1 MNHYSHR
8 KLITYFK
15 TVRMASFQD
24 KWSAPQKQSFMDKL
38 GDTLKPKGSLKPR
51 VEMAV
56 KRLQAQIGKLDGMCQ
71 KLQER
76 DQKIF
81 QKIVAAQQAH
91 DTYSSKVLSNEL
103 VEVRK
108 VNKIMTNAKMGLER
122 IELRLTTF
130 HDLGDTVTTLMPTI
144 GLMNG
149 LKSSLVKF
157 MPGADQEIGR
167 MTEMLG
173 GLMTETFSSS
183 ESSSF
188 GVSEATNAE
197 SDSILAEAA
206 AVAESESGQQFP
218 SVPSSGLEQFNVPT
232 SESKFM

>member
-1 MNHYSHR
+1 
-8 KLITYFK
+8 
-15 TVRMASFQD
+15 MASFQD

-38 GDTLKPKGSLKPR
+38 GDTFKPKGALKPR

-56 KRLQAQIGKLDGMCQ
+56 KRLQAQIGKLDGMTQ

-76 DQKIF
+76 DQKVF

-173 GLMTETFSSS
+173 GLMNETFSSGD
-183 ESSSF
+183 SF
-188 GVSEATNAE
+188 GVEESTNAE

-206 AVAESESGQQFP
+206 AVAESQSGAQFP
-218 SVPSSGLEQFNVPT
+218 SVPSTGLEQFSVPS

>member
-1 MNHYSHR
+1 MG
-8 KLITYFK
+8 
-15 TVRMASFQD
+15 SFQD
-24 KWSAPQKQSFMDKL
+24 KWSTPQKQSFVDKL
-38 GDTLKPKGSLKPR
+38 GDTFKPKGSLKPR

-56 KRLQAQIGKLDGMCQ
+56 KRLQAQIGKLDGMTQ
-71 KLQER
+71 KLKER

-81 QKIVAAQQAH
+81 QKIVVAQQQH

-108 VNKIMTNAKMGLER
+108 VHKILSNAKMGLER

-130 HDLGDTVTTLMPTI
+130 HDLGDTVVTLMPTI

-183 ESSSF
+183 ESSF
-188 GVSEATNAE
+188 GVEESTNSE

-206 AVAESESGQQFP
+206 AVAESQSGEQFP
-218 SVPSSGLEQFNVPT
+218 SVPSTGLEQFNVPT

>member
-1 MNHYSHR
+1 
-8 KLITYFK
+8 
-15 TVRMASFQD
+15 MASFQD
-24 KWSAPQKQSFMDKL
+24 KWAAPQKQSFMDKL
-38 GDTLKPKGSLKPR
+38 GDTFKPKGSLKPR
-51 VEMAV
+51 VEQAV
-56 KRLQAQIGKLDGMCQ
+56 KRLQAQIGKLDAMTQ

-81 QKIVAAQQAH
+81 QKIVVAQQQH

-108 VNKIMTNAKMGLER
+108 VNKILSNAKMGLER

-130 HDLGDTVTTLMPTI
+130 HDLGDTVVTLMPTI

-206 AVAESESGQQFP
+206 AVAESQSGQQFP

>member
-1 MNHYSHR
+1 
-8 KLITYFK
+8 
-15 TVRMASFQD
+15 MASFQD
-24 KWSAPQKQSFMDKL
+24 KWSAPQKQSFVDKL
-38 GDTLKPKGSLKPR
+38 GDTFKPKGSLKPR

-173 GLMTETFSSS
+173 GLMTETFSSG
-183 ESSSF
+183 SSF
-188 GVSEATNAE
+188 GVEESTNAE
-197 SDSILAEAA
+197 SDSILAEAS
-206 AVAESESGQQFP
+206 AVAESQSGEQFP
-218 SVPSSGLEQFNVPT
+218 SVPSTGLEQFNVPT

>member
-1 MNHYSHR
+1 MG
-8 KLITYFK
+8 
-15 TVRMASFQD
+15 SFQD
-24 KWSAPQKQSFMDKL
+24 KWSSPQKQSFVDKL
-38 GDTLKPKGSLKPR
+38 GDTFKPKGSLKPR

-81 QKIVAAQQAH
+81 QKIVAAQQQH

-183 ESSSF
+183 GSSF
-188 GVSEATNAE
+188 GVEESTNAE

-206 AVAESESGQQFP
+206 AVAESQSGEQFP
-218 SVPSSGLEQFNVPT
+218 SVPSTGLEQFNVPT

>member
-1 MNHYSHR
+1 MG
-8 KLITYFK
+8 
-15 TVRMASFQD
+15 SFQD
-24 KWSAPQKQSFMDKL
+24 KWSAPQKQSFVDKL
-38 GDTLKPKGSLKPR
+38 GDTFKPKGSLKPR

-56 KRLQAQIGKLDGMCQ
+56 KRLQAQIGKLDGMTQ
-71 KLQER
+71 KLKDR

-81 QKIVAAQQAH
+81 QKIVAAQQQH

-173 GLMTETFSSS
+173 GLMTETFSSG
-183 ESSSF
+183 SSF
-188 GVSEATNAE
+188 GVEESTNAE

-206 AVAESESGQQFP
+206 AVAESQSGEQFP
-218 SVPSSGLEQFNVPT
+218 SVPSTGLEQFNIPT

>member
-1 MNHYSHR
+1 M
-8 KLITYFK
+8 
-15 TVRMASFQD
+15 VAMASFQD

-38 GDTLKPKGSLKPR
+38 GDTFKPKGALKPR

-56 KRLQAQIGKLDGMCQ
+56 KRLQAQIGKLDGMTQ

-76 DQKIF
+76 DQKVF

-173 GLMTETFSSS
+173 GLMNETFSSGD
-183 ESSSF
+183 SF
-188 GVSEATNAE
+188 GVEESTNAE

-206 AVAESESGQQFP
+206 AVAESQSGAQFP
-218 SVPSSGLEQFNVPT
+218 SVPSTGLEQFSVPS

>member
-1 MNHYSHR
+1 MG
-8 KLITYFK
+8 
-15 TVRMASFQD
+15 SFQD
-24 KWSAPQKQSFMDKL
+24 KWSSPQKQSFVDKL
-38 GDTLKPKGSLKPR
+38 GDTFKPKGSLKPR

-56 KRLQAQIGKLDGMCQ
+56 KRLQAQIGKLDGMTQ

-108 VNKIMTNAKMGLER
+108 VNKIMSNAKMGLER

-183 ESSSF
+183 GSSF
-188 GVSEATNAE
+188 GVEESTNAE

-206 AVAESESGQQFP
+206 AVAESQSGEQFP
-218 SVPSSGLEQFNVPT
+218 SVPSTGLEQFNVPT

>member
-1 MNHYSHR
+1 
-8 KLITYFK
+8 
-15 TVRMASFQD
+15 
-24 KWSAPQKQSFMDKL
+24 
-38 GDTLKPKGSLKPR
+38 
-51 VEMAV
+51 MAV

-173 GLMTETFSSS
+173 GLMTETFSSG
-183 ESSSF
+183 SSF
-188 GVSEATNAE
+188 GVEESTNAE
-197 SDSILAEAA
+197 SDSILAEAS
-206 AVAESESGQQFP
+206 AVAESQSGEQFP
-218 SVPSSGLEQFNVPT
+218 SVPSTGLEQFNVPT

>member
-1 MNHYSHR
+1 
-8 KLITYFK
+8 
-15 TVRMASFQD
+15 MANFQD
-24 KWSAPQKQSFMDKL
+24 KWAAPQKQSFMDKL

-108 VNKIMTNAKMGLER
+108 VNKIMSNAKMGLER

-188 GVSEATNAE
+188 GVSEATTAE
-197 SDSILAEAA
+197 SASILAEAA
-206 AVAESESGQQFP
+206 AVAESQSGEQFP

>member
-1 MNHYSHR
+1 MG
-8 KLITYFK
+8 
-15 TVRMASFQD
+15 SFQD
-24 KWSAPQKQSFMDKL
+24 KWSSPQKQSFVDKL
-38 GDTLKPKGSLKPR
+38 GDTFKPKGSLKPR

-81 QKIVAAQQAH
+81 QKIVAAQQQH

-108 VNKIMTNAKMGLER
+108 VNKIMSNAKMGLER

-183 ESSSF
+183 GSSF
-188 GVSEATNAE
+188 GVEESTNAE

-206 AVAESESGQQFP
+206 AVAESQSGEQFP
-218 SVPSSGLEQFNVPT
+218 SVPSTGLEQFNVPT

>member
-1 MNHYSHR
+1 MG
-8 KLITYFK
+8 
-15 TVRMASFQD
+15 SFQD
-24 KWSAPQKQSFMDKL
+24 KWSSPQKQSFVDKL
-38 GDTLKPKGSLKPR
+38 GDTFKPKGSLKPR

-81 QKIVAAQQAH
+81 QKIVAAQQQH

-173 GLMTETFSSS
+173 GLMTETFSNSG
-183 ESSSF
+183 SSF
-188 GVSEATNAE
+188 GVEESTNAE

-206 AVAESESGQQFP
+206 AVAESQSGEQFP
-218 SVPSSGLEQFNVPT
+218 SVPSTGLEQFNVPT

>member
-1 MNHYSHR
+1 MG
-8 KLITYFK
+8 
-15 TVRMASFQD
+15 SFQD
-24 KWSAPQKQSFMDKL
+24 KWSSPQKQSFVDKL
-38 GDTLKPKGSLKPR
+38 GDTFKPKGSLKPR

-56 KRLQAQIGKLDGMCQ
+56 KRLQAQIGKLDGMTQ

-81 QKIVAAQQAH
+81 QKIVAAQQQH

-183 ESSSF
+183 GSSF
-188 GVSEATNAE
+188 GVEESTNAE

-218 SVPSSGLEQFNVPT
+218 SVPSTGLEQFNVPT

>member
-1 MNHYSHR
+1 MIH
-8 KLITYFK
+8 
-15 TVRMASFQD
+15 
-24 KWSAPQKQSFMDKL
+24 
-38 GDTLKPKGSLKPR
+38 LKPKGSLKPR

-108 VNKIMTNAKMGLER
+108 VNKIMSNAKMGLER

-183 ESSSF
+183 GSSF
-188 GVSEATNAE
+188 GVEESTNAE

-206 AVAESESGQQFP
+206 AVAESQSGEQFP
-218 SVPSSGLEQFNVPT
+218 SVPSTGLEQFNVPT